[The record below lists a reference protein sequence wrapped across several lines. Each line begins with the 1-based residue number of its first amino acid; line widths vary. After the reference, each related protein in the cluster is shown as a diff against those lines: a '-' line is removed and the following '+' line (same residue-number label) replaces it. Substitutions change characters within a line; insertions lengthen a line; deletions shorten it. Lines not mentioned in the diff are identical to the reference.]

1 MHKINRL
8 EKNMFL
14 RNIIK
19 SGAQMKILFMTI
31 GQITDLNCGG
41 LYNDVIVALKNSGH
55 EVSVLCT
62 NERRLHKN
70 TNLTE
75 ENGIKILRLKVGNIT
90 QCSIIEKGISTL
102 IIEHQFKKAIWKYFG
117 SKAFDLLIY
126 STPPVTLA
134 NVIKYCKKK
143 FGCKSYLMLKDIFPQ
158 NAVDLQM
165 MSKTGLTGIIYKIF
179 RAKEKKLYKYSD
191 AIGCMSQANIDYL
204 KAHND
209 NLQGKKIE
217 LFPNAVIVGQGNA
230 PDKSDDRSILDKY
243 GVPKDKMVFIYG
255 GNLGKPQGLDFLEK
269 GIKSV
274 SGNKDVYFIIIGKG
288 SEKKKLFAALNGVE
302 NVLTL
307 DALPKDE
314 YEKLCAQCDVGM
326 IMLDKRFTIPNY
338 PSRMLSYMQ
347 NAMPMFACTD
357 KNTDVRQLVE
367 EQANCGKWC
376 YSDDVDAFKSS
387 IEWFVNNRDRLAEL
401 GKNGYN
407 YMVKHFNVE
416 DNVKRLEE
424 FISQKENN

>member
-1 MHKINRL
+1 MAILYISQRDVDISEDGISSNVIRTLIK
-8 EKNMFL
+8 KNYEVILCCADSKYPKTEVVEGENVKKVEVKVPNQFGA
-14 RNIIK
+14 NIIK
-19 SGAQMKILFMTI
+19 K
-31 GQITDLNCGG
+31 G
-41 LYNDVIVALKNSGH
+41 LV
-55 EVSVLCT
+55 
-62 NERRLHKN
+62 
-70 TNLTE
+70 
-75 ENGIKILRLKVGNIT
+75 ILRLQNVI
-90 QCSIIEKGISTL
+90 
-102 IIEHQFKKAIWKYFG
+102 KKAIKKYL
-117 SKAFDLLIY
+117 SNENIELVLYA
-126 STPPVTLA
+126 TPPITFA

-165 MSKTGLTGIIYKIF
+165 MSKTGLTEIIYKIF

-424 FISQKENN
+424 FISQKESN

>member
-1 MHKINRL
+1 
-8 EKNMFL
+8 
-14 RNIIK
+14 
-19 SGAQMKILFMTI
+19 MKVLYI
-31 GQITDLNCGG
+31 GQFDISLNGKG
-41 LYNDVIVALKNSGH
+41 IFRDIVSALLQKGHKVI
-55 EVSVLCT
+55 LCCADSIYEKT
-62 NERRLHKN
+62 QVV
-70 TNLTE
+70 E
-75 ENGIKILRLKVGNIT
+75 ENGVKKVEVKVPNQFGVNVVK
-90 QCSIIEKGISTL
+90 KGIILLCLERVIRNAVDEYLSN
-102 IIEHQFKKAIWKYFG
+102 EK
-117 SKAFDLLIY
+117 FDLVLY
-126 STPPVTLA
+126 ATPPITFA

-158 NAVDLQM
+158 NAADLQM

-274 SGNKDVYFIIIGKG
+274 SGSNDVYFIIIGKG

-307 DALPKDE
+307 DALPKEE

-424 FISQKENN
+424 FISQKGE

>member
-1 MHKINRL
+1 MKILYIGQFDINL
-8 EKNMFL
+8 DKKGIFGSLISKLLYHGHSVVVCCADSKYEKTQIVESCGIKKVEIKVPNQFGA
-14 RNIIK
+14 NIIK
-19 SGAQMKILFMTI
+19 KGLILI
-31 GQITDLNCGG
+31 RL
-41 LYNDVIVALKNSGH
+41 
-55 EVSVLCT
+55 
-62 NERRLHKN
+62 ER
-70 TNLTE
+70 
-75 ENGIKILRLKVGNIT
+75 VM
-90 QCSIIEKGISTL
+90 
-102 IIEHQFKKAIWKYFG
+102 KKAIDKYLSG
-117 SKAFDLLIY
+117 DEFDLVLY
-126 STPPVTLA
+126 ATPPITLA
-134 NVIKYCKKK
+134 NVVKHCKKK
-143 FGCKSYLMLKDIFPQ
+143 YGCRSYLMLKDIFPQ
-158 NAVDLQM
+158 NAVDLHM
-165 MSKTGLTGIIYKIF
+165 MSKRGVTGLLYKFF

-191 AIGCMSQANIDYL
+191 AIGCMSHANIDYL

-209 NLQGKKIE
+209 NLQGKEIE

-274 SGNKDVYFIIIGKG
+274 SGSKDVYFILIGKG

-307 DALPKDE
+307 DALPKEE

-416 DNVKRLEE
+416 DNVKKLEE
-424 FISQKENN
+424 FVSHKEEK

>member
-1 MHKINRL
+1 MKILYIGQFDINL
-8 EKNMFL
+8 DKKGIFGSLISKLLYHGHSVVVCCADSKYEKTQIVESCGIKKVEIKVPNQFGA
-14 RNIIK
+14 NIIK
-19 SGAQMKILFMTI
+19 KGLILI
-31 GQITDLNCGG
+31 RL
-41 LYNDVIVALKNSGH
+41 
-55 EVSVLCT
+55 
-62 NERRLHKN
+62 ER
-70 TNLTE
+70 
-75 ENGIKILRLKVGNIT
+75 VM
-90 QCSIIEKGISTL
+90 
-102 IIEHQFKKAIWKYFG
+102 KKAIDKYLSG
-117 SKAFDLLIY
+117 DEFDLVLY
-126 STPPVTLA
+126 ATPPITLA
-134 NVIKYCKKK
+134 NVVKHCKKK
-143 FGCKSYLMLKDIFPQ
+143 YGCRSYLMLKDIFPQ
-158 NAVDLQM
+158 NAVDLHM
-165 MSKTGLTGIIYKIF
+165 MSKRGVTGLLYKFF

-274 SGNKDVYFIIIGKG
+274 SGSNDVYFIIIGKG

-307 DALPKDE
+307 DALPKEE
-314 YEKLCAQCDVGM
+314 YEKRCAQCDVGM

-424 FISQKENN
+424 FISQKESN

>member
-1 MHKINRL
+1 
-8 EKNMFL
+8 
-14 RNIIK
+14 
-19 SGAQMKILFMTI
+19 MKVLYI
-31 GQITDLNCGG
+31 GQFDISLNGKG
-41 LYNDVIVALKNSGH
+41 IFRDIVSALLQKGHKVI
-55 EVSVLCT
+55 LCCADSIYEKT
-62 NERRLHKN
+62 QVV
-70 TNLTE
+70 E
-75 ENGIKILRLKVGNIT
+75 ENGVKKVEVKVPNQFGVNVVK
-90 QCSIIEKGISTL
+90 KGIILLCLERVIRNAVDEYLSN
-102 IIEHQFKKAIWKYFG
+102 EK
-117 SKAFDLLIY
+117 FDLVLY
-126 STPPVTLA
+126 ATPPITFA

-274 SGNKDVYFIIIGKG
+274 SGSNDVYFIIIGKG

-307 DALPKDE
+307 DALPKEE

-387 IEWFVNNRDRLAEL
+387 IEWFVNNKDRLAKL

-424 FISQKENN
+424 FISQKGE

>member
-1 MHKINRL
+1 MKVLYIGQFDIELARQGIYGSIVASLLRKNHEVVLCCADDRYERTQIIEHRGVKKVEVKVSNQFGVNIIKKGLILLRL
-8 EKNMFL
+8 EKVM
-14 RNIIK
+14 
-19 SGAQMKILFMTI
+19 
-31 GQITDLNCGG
+31 
-41 LYNDVIVALKNSGH
+41 
-55 EVSVLCT
+55 
-62 NERRLHKN
+62 
-70 TNLTE
+70 
-75 ENGIKILRLKVGNIT
+75 
-90 QCSIIEKGISTL
+90 
-102 IIEHQFKKAIWKYFG
+102 KKAINRYLKNE
-117 SKAFDLLIY
+117 SFDLVLY
-126 STPPVTLA
+126 ATPPITLA
-134 NVIKYCKKK
+134 NVVKFCKKK

-204 KAHND
+204 KDHND
-209 NLQGKKIE
+209 NLQGKRIE
-217 LFPNAVIVGQGNA
+217 LFPNAVTI
-230 PDKSDDRSILDKY
+230 DRDNPPTKTGERDILDKY

-424 FISQKENN
+424 FISQKESN

>member
-1 MHKINRL
+1 MKVLYIGQFDIELARQGIYGSIVASLLRKNHEVVLCCADDRYERTQIIEHRGVKKVEVKVSNQFGVNIIKKGLILLRL
-8 EKNMFL
+8 EKVM
-14 RNIIK
+14 
-19 SGAQMKILFMTI
+19 
-31 GQITDLNCGG
+31 
-41 LYNDVIVALKNSGH
+41 
-55 EVSVLCT
+55 
-62 NERRLHKN
+62 
-70 TNLTE
+70 
-75 ENGIKILRLKVGNIT
+75 
-90 QCSIIEKGISTL
+90 
-102 IIEHQFKKAIWKYFG
+102 KKAINRYLKNE
-117 SKAFDLLIY
+117 SFDLVLY
-126 STPPVTLA
+126 ATPPITLA
-134 NVIKYCKKK
+134 NVVKFSKKK

-165 MSKTGLTGIIYKIF
+165 MSKTGLTGIIYKVF

-204 KAHND
+204 KDHND
-209 NLQGKKIE
+209 NLQGKRIE
-217 LFPNAVIVGQGNA
+217 LFPNAVTI
-230 PDKSDDRSILDKY
+230 DRDNPPTKTGERDILDKY

-424 FISQKENN
+424 FISQKESN

>member
-1 MHKINRL
+1 MKILYIGQFDINL
-8 EKNMFL
+8 DKKGIFGSLISKLLYHGHSVVVCCADSKYEKTQIVESCGIKKVEIKVPNQFGA
-14 RNIIK
+14 NIIK
-19 SGAQMKILFMTI
+19 KGLILI
-31 GQITDLNCGG
+31 RL
-41 LYNDVIVALKNSGH
+41 
-55 EVSVLCT
+55 
-62 NERRLHKN
+62 ER
-70 TNLTE
+70 
-75 ENGIKILRLKVGNIT
+75 VM
-90 QCSIIEKGISTL
+90 
-102 IIEHQFKKAIWKYFG
+102 KKAIDKYLSG
-117 SKAFDLLIY
+117 DEFDLVLY
-126 STPPVTLA
+126 ATPPITLA
-134 NVIKYCKKK
+134 NVVKHCKKK
-143 FGCKSYLMLKDIFPQ
+143 YGCRSYLMLKDIFPQ
-158 NAVDLQM
+158 NAVDLHM
-165 MSKTGLTGIIYKIF
+165 MSKRGVTGLLYKFF

-274 SGNKDVYFIIIGKG
+274 SGSNDVYFIIIGKG

-307 DALPKDE
+307 DALPKEE

-424 FISQKENN
+424 FISQKESN

>member
-1 MHKINRL
+1 MKVLYIGQFDIELARQGIYGSIVASLLRKNHEVVLCCADDRYERTQIIEHRGVKKVEVKVSNQFGVNIIKKGLILLRL
-8 EKNMFL
+8 EKVM
-14 RNIIK
+14 
-19 SGAQMKILFMTI
+19 
-31 GQITDLNCGG
+31 
-41 LYNDVIVALKNSGH
+41 
-55 EVSVLCT
+55 
-62 NERRLHKN
+62 
-70 TNLTE
+70 
-75 ENGIKILRLKVGNIT
+75 
-90 QCSIIEKGISTL
+90 
-102 IIEHQFKKAIWKYFG
+102 KKAINRYLKNE
-117 SKAFDLLIY
+117 SFDLVLY
-126 STPPVTLA
+126 ATPPITLA
-134 NVIKYCKKK
+134 NVVKFCKKK

-165 MSKTGLTGIIYKIF
+165 MSKTGLTGIIYKVF

-204 KAHND
+204 KDHND
-209 NLQGKKIE
+209 NLQGKRIE
-217 LFPNAVIVGQGNA
+217 LFPNAVTI
-230 PDKSDDRSILDKY
+230 DRDNSPTKTGERDILDKY

-424 FISQKENN
+424 FISQKESN